1 MPPLRVVASVEEA
14 AGVSAELV
22 PKVAPVQLPI
32 SLPAAL
38 SMAVEQ
44 VQDRPP

>member
-14 AGVSAELV
+14 AGVSAVLV
-22 PKVAPVQLPI
+22 PKVAPVQLPTFQ
-32 SLPAAL
+32 PEAL

-44 VQDRPP
+44 VRDRPP